1 MVAND
6 IFLIHSGSTDLPTV
20 TDVDELRA
28 AQLAEREA
36 EYTKEIEALTES
48 VASLETKLAD
58 KEFRIN
64 RYLPCPGEPLP

>member
-1 MVAND
+1 M
-6 IFLIHSGSTDLPTV
+6 
-20 TDVDELRA
+20 RA